1 MQTDRII
8 IIGNLQPDNNRKWGG
23 VRLQNTVID
32 ENGISMCIPATHT
45 KHEFKVAVET
55 ERQVLGWTRD
65 EHGNIVDRHPVQV
78 ANCVTSGK
86 RDNTQNYVQE
96 QEKKPLLV
104 PEATKSGYAEVPDGA
119 VFDASYPN
127 SNTRRGRV
135 QEGGNVTPTLTAEG
149 TANLMRYQHTRIRRL
164 TERELFRLMD
174 VDDADIDKLL
184 EAGIPKT
191 QLAKMAGNSI
201 VVNVLFHIFRTLLI
215 DSKTP
220 DAETQLTLF

>member
-1 MQTDRII
+1 M
-8 IIGNLQPDNNRKWGG
+8 
-23 VRLQNTVID
+23 
-32 ENGISMCIPATHT
+32 
-45 KHEFKVAVET
+45 
-55 ERQVLGWTRD
+55 
-65 EHGNIVDRHPVQV
+65 QV